1 MDVSCVILTWNSE
14 RYVSRCL
21 NALISDLVQ
30 CGLAHEIFIVDN
42 GSRDQTVAILKAF
55 QARHPDGIVPIYLDH
70 NSGTTYSRNLALRRA
85 RGKYLCILD
94 CDVQVSPGA
103 IAHLIETLERNRQI
117 GLAAPKLVYADGTL
131 QKSTDLFPTIITKTM
146 RYFFLKWFEKREQE
160 LAKDSADRKSD
171 AHEVDYAI
179 SAMWILKRE
188 VLERVG
194 LLDEQIIYSP
204 EDVDYCLRVWKAGYS
219 IVRDPAVCC
228 VHHAQEI
235 SRGIR
240 VNRSTLQHILG
251 LCYYFKKH
259 RYLFRRPVIRSL
271 HLPVE

>member
-14 RYVSRCL
+14 RYASQCL
-21 NALISDLVQ
+21 KALISDLVQ
-30 CGLAHEIFIVDN
+30 CGLSHEIFIVDN
-42 GSRDQTVAILKAF
+42 GSRDQTVAILNAF
-55 QARHPDGIVPIYLDH
+55 QERHPDRIFPIYLNY

-85 RGKYLCILD
+85 RGKHLCILD
-94 CDVQVSPGA
+94 CDVEVTAGA
-103 IAHLIETLERNRQI
+103 IARLIMTLERNRHI
-117 GLAAPKLVYADGTL
+117 GLAAPQLVYADGAL
-131 QKSTDLFPTIITKTM
+131 QKSTDAFPTIVTKTL
-146 RYFFLKWFEKREQE
+146 RYFFLKWFEKRDRE
-160 LAKDSADRKSD
+160 LAKDPANQGSG

-188 VLERVG
+188 LLERVG
-194 LLDEQIIYSP
+194 FLDEQILYSP

-219 IVRDPAVCC
+219 IVCDPAVCC

-240 VNRSTLQHILG
+240 INRATVRHILG

-259 RYLFRRPVIRSL
+259 RYLFRRPAIRSL
-271 HLPVE
+271 HPPMG